1 MLPKK
6 TTLLLAFAL
15 CLLAVP
21 IEAQSEIHMDTKW
34 KIFVVTDH
42 KLMQRRRYQ
51 KMGNPLALTLDL
63 KNVPPE
69 MYEAGNAAEIA

>member
-1 MLPKK
+1 
-6 TTLLLAFAL
+6 
-15 CLLAVP
+15 
-21 IEAQSEIHMDTKW
+21 
-34 KIFVVTDH
+34 
-42 KLMQRRRYQ
+42 MQRRRYQ